1 MSDTTDTEDE
11 DDAVVPA
18 RYQDTETIRAILR
31 EARTIAVVG
40 LSPSPWRP
48 SHGVA
53 RYLQAQGYRIIPV
66 NPNEQTILGETCYP
80 TLSDISVP
88 VDIVDVFR
96 RSEYVPAIAEEAVK
110 IGAKALWL
118 QYDVISPAGEA
129 IAERGGLRV
138 VVDRCLKV
146 EHARYGR

>member
-1 MSDTTDTEDE
+1 MSDASEAE
-11 DDAVVPA
+11 ASGIPA
-18 RYQDTETIRAILR
+18 RYQDPETIRAVLR
-31 EARTIAVVG
+31 EAKTIAVVG
-40 LSPSPWRP
+40 LSPHAGRP

-53 RYLQAQGYRIIPV
+53 HYLQEQGYRIIPV
-66 NPNEQTILGETCYP
+66 NPNEREILGETCYA
-80 TLSDISVP
+80 TLSDIPVA

-96 RSEYVPAIAEEAVK
+96 RSEYVPAIAEEAVR

-118 QYDVISPAGEA
+118 QYDVISPEGEA
-129 IAERGGLRV
+129 TAERGGLRV

>member
-1 MSDTTDTEDE
+1 MHDASETE
-11 DDAVVPA
+11 ATGIPA
-18 RYQDTETIRAILR
+18 RYQDPETIRAVLR
-31 EARTIAVVG
+31 EAKTIAVVG
-40 LSPSPWRP
+40 LSPNAGRP

-53 RYLQAQGYRIIPV
+53 RYLQEQGYRIIPV
-66 NPNEQTILGETCYP
+66 NPNEQEILGETCYAS
-80 TLSDISVP
+80 LRDIPVA

-96 RSEYVPAIAEEAVK
+96 RSEYVPAIAEEAVQ

-118 QYDVISPAGEA
+118 QFDVISPEGEA
-129 IAERGGLRV
+129 TAERGGLRV